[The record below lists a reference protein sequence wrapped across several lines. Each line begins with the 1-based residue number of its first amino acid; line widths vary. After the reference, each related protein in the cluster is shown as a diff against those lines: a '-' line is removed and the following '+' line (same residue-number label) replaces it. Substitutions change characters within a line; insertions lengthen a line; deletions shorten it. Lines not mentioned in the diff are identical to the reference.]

1 MQLDMN
7 CDAQCEKMIGFEEDR
22 ENVGVKERKYLVC
35 DGERIGELPKNN
47 NQRAHFLN
55 AHQE

>member
-1 MQLDMN
+1 MN
-7 CDAQCEKMIGFEEDR
+7 SDAQCEKMIGFEEDR